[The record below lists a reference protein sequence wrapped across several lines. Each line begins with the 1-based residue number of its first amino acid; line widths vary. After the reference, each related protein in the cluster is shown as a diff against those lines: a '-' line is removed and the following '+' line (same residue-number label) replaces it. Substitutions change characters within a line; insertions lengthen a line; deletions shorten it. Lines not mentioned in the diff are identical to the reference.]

1 MRSNFAIRVSNLS
14 KKYLINND
22 EGRKNR
28 LLRLTAEI
36 LGIKTKDTEVQGGEF
51 WALRDISF
59 EIEPGQSLG
68 VVGLNGAGK
77 STLLKVI
84 LGRIKQNRGDV
95 VINGTAGGLIELSA
109 GFHPELDGIRN
120 IYNKGVLLGKSK
132 EEIDSKL
139 DEIIRFA
146 DLGDFIYSP
155 VRTYSS
161 GMQVRLGF
169 SIVVHFLP
177 EIIVCDEILAVG
189 DFDFRQKCFEKIIEL
204 KSQSSFILVSHSN
217 SSILQFCDVA
227 MLLHK
232 GEMLSFGDPKEILK
246 HYSFCHAK
254 LNTFEVREKI
264 KENSSAKTDSVRV
277 TKETKTNEEAKVV
290 STDFSH
296 FGIDKKT
303 ADELYGPEYTATETI
318 TDVAFYLN
326 LQKSEEGWMHFT
338 GEPLTMFLRF
348 TLLKECQNLRIGLPF
363 FNKTGKMIMGPDSR
377 DFEPAWSIKGKGKH
391 VMKIE
396 LNALPVT
403 SGDYWLVLAMKNDPA
418 FVFRRHCGFLK
429 VQNHL
434 GYYGEVFVNTKWS
447 KIKNLSDMEKKY
459 YQVFAQ

>member
-146 DLGDFIYSP
+146 LVLEFNGRLHHAEVVAYMQRAGRLDAGKNPHGVEGSRQGRRVQAALGKLDFSFFN
-155 VRTYSS
+155 R
-161 GMQVRLGF
+161 MRN
-169 SIVVHFLP
+169 
-177 EIIVCDEILAVG
+177 
-189 DFDFRQKCFEKIIEL
+189 FRPAGGR
-204 KSQSSFILVSHSN
+204 SQS
-217 SSILQFCDVA
+217 A
-227 MLLHK
+227 
-232 GEMLSFGDPKEILK
+232 
-246 HYSFCHAK
+246 
-254 LNTFEVREKI
+254 
-264 KENSSAKTDSVRV
+264 
-277 TKETKTNEEAKVV
+277 
-290 STDFSH
+290 
-296 FGIDKKT
+296 
-303 ADELYGPEYTATETI
+303 
-318 TDVAFYLN
+318 
-326 LQKSEEGWMHFT
+326 
-338 GEPLTMFLRF
+338 
-348 TLLKECQNLRIGLPF
+348 
-363 FNKTGKMIMGPDSR
+363 
-377 DFEPAWSIKGKGKH
+377 
-391 VMKIE
+391 
-396 LNALPVT
+396 
-403 SGDYWLVLAMKNDPA
+403 
-418 FVFRRHCGFLK
+418 
-429 VQNHL
+429 
-434 GYYGEVFVNTKWS
+434 
-447 KIKNLSDMEKKY
+447 
-459 YQVFAQ
+459 